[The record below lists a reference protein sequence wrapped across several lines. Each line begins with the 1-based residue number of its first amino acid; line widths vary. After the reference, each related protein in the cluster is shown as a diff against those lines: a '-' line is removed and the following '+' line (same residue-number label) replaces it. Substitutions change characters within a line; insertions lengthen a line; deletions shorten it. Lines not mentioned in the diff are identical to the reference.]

1 MLKKLLFLLVGFP
14 MILNAQI
21 KGKVVAETTG
31 EGLAFVT
38 VVNTKTGRGTTSDI
52 DGDFR
57 IQAQTNDTLSFSYIG
72 YKSQLVVAKEGMMVK
87 LSESKVKLDEA
98 VILPGENPAHRIIQR
113 VIDNRKKNSPEG
125 NFNFTYDSYNKLV
138 FTMLMDSAK
147 IYTNENLQE
156 MDSTD
161 LAFLDQMAS
170 MHLFMMES
178 VTERKYL
185 LPDRSSENIKASR
198 VSGLENPD
206 FALLASQLQSF
217 NFYKPEVQLLGDN
230 FYSPIAPNGIQKY
243 VFTMLDTAYQA
254 MDTIFIVGFQPRC
267 GKNVKSLKGR
277 LYIHTDG
284 YALQNVLAEPN
295 DDLEGFNIEIKQM
308 YEKIEG
314 YWFPKQLNSLI
325 DVQNVESG
333 VQGDAM
339 KFVGIGRTY
348 ISNVIIN
355 PDLKRKDI
363 GYLSVNMLDNAGQQP
378 DSLWEAYRQEKFSK
392 KDSTTYVVIDSI
404 SNEFNFDVKYKVLKS
419 LVAGKVPVGSFN
431 IDLTR
436 LMAFNDYEG
445 FRLGLGLETNDK
457 ISKKVQL
464 GGYGAYGFKDRD
476 WKYGGELTY
485 WINKQAES
493 KIRLEGSID
502 VVERGGYREL
512 SKPALLEPSG
522 FYRLFVNQMD
532 QRAKARLSWG
542 SKLPGWLQVE
552 LGASLNQWKSP
563 DEYAWIQSFD
573 EDIALRSTVTEE
585 ATIDARLRWSFKEK
599 VMQTPSRRVVLS
611 SPFPVFEL
619 AYEQSLSDV
628 WGTLDYSRLQG
639 SVSYKYRIASVGT
652 MRAKVVGGKMFGDAP
667 IWRQFNV
674 RGVGGD
680 SGISTRNAMETLAA
694 QSVFTSDFVGVY
706 FTHSFKDLLLSTEK
720 FKPGINLRHNAIW
733 SKAPKGNHEMIPM
746 DDLES
751 GYLEA
756 GLELTNLLK
765 LNTSAFGVG
774 VFANYNDGNGVGL
787 NEDVFFK
794 INSSIA
800 F

>member
-1 MLKKLLFLLVGFP
+1 MLKKLVFLLVGLP

-21 KGKVVAETTG
+21 KGKVVADTNG

-38 VVNTKTGRGTTSDI
+38 VVNTKTDRGTTSDI

-57 IQAQTNDTLSFSYIG
+57 IQAQIGDTLVFSYIG
-72 YKSQLVVAKEGMMVK
+72 FKSQMVPAKEGMLVN
-87 LSESKVKLDEA
+87 LEESKVNLDEA
-98 VILPGENPAHRIIQR
+98 VILPGENPAHRIIQK
-113 VIDNRKKNSPEG
+113 VIDNRKINSPEG

-138 FTMLMDSAK
+138 FTMLIDSAK
-147 IYTNENLQE
+147 VYTKENIQE

-198 VSGLENPD
+198 VSGLDNPD
-206 FALLASQLQSF
+206 FPLLASQLQSF

-254 MDTIFIVGFQPRC
+254 MDTIFIVGFQPRK

-295 DDLEGFNIEIKQM
+295 DDIEGFDIEIKQM

-325 DVQNVESG
+325 DVQGMESS
-333 VQGDAM
+333 VQADAM

-348 ISNVIIN
+348 ISNVVIN
-355 PDLKRKDI
+355 PDLKKKDI
-363 GYLSVNMLDNAGQQP
+363 GYLSVNMLDGAGQQP
-378 DSLWEAYRQEKFSK
+378 DSLWDQYRKEKFSA

-404 SNEFNFDVKYKVLKS
+404 SKEFNFDLKYQVVKS
-419 LVAGKVPVGSFN
+419 LIAGKVPVGRFN
-431 IDLTR
+431 IDLGR
-436 LMAFNDYEG
+436 LMVFNDYEG

-457 ISKKVQL
+457 ISKKMQL
-464 GGYGAYGFKDRD
+464 AGYGAYGFKDRD
-476 WKYGGELTY
+476 WKYGGALTY

-512 SKPALLEPSG
+512 SKLALLEPSG
-522 FYRLFVNQMD
+522 LYRLFVNQMD
-532 QRAKARLSWG
+532 QRAQARLSWG
-542 SKLPGWLQVE
+542 SKLPGWLQLE
-552 LGASLNQWKSP
+552 LGASLNQWKST
-563 DEYAWIQSFD
+563 DDYAWIEEFGK
-573 EDIALRSTVTEE
+573 DIALRSNVTEE
-585 ATIDARLRWSFKEK
+585 ATFDARLRWSFKEK
-599 VMQTPSRRVVLS
+599 VMQTPSQRMILS
-611 SPFPVFEL
+611 SPYPVFEL
-619 AYEQSLSDV
+619 AYEHSLSDV
-628 WGTLDYSRLQG
+628 WGTLDYSRLHG

-652 MRAKVVGGKMFGDAP
+652 IRAKVVGGMMFGDAP

-674 RGVGGD
+674 RGVGVDG
-680 SGISTRNAMETLAA
+680 GVSTRNALETLPA
-694 QSVFTSDFVGVY
+694 QSVFASDFVGVY
-706 FTHSFKDLLLSTEK
+706 FRHSFKDLLFSTKK
-720 FKPGINLRHNAIW
+720 FKPGINLVHNSVW
-733 SKAPKGNHEMIPM
+733 SRAPNGHHELISME
-746 DDLES
+746 DLEN
-751 GYLEA
+751 GYLET
-756 GLELTNLLK
+756 GLEITNLLK

-774 VFANYNDGNGVGL
+774 VFANYNDGDGVGMKD
-787 NEDVFFK
+787 DVYFK
-794 INSSIA
+794 FNSSIA